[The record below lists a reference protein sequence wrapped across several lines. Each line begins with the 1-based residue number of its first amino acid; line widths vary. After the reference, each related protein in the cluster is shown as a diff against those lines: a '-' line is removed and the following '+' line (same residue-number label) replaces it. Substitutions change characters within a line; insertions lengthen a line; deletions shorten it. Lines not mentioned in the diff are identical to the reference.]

1 MTPDA
6 MTMCGI
12 AGLITKR
19 GVLPDEGVLRRMTET
34 LAHRGPDGQG
44 IWRSEGVGFGH
55 RRLAI
60 IDLSERGSQPM
71 HSSDE
76 KYTITY
82 NGEIYNYRTIR
93 EELER
98 KGSTFQS
105 ESDTEVVLEA
115 YRHYGKDCA
124 KHFRGMF
131 AFAIWDRDAKR
142 CFIARDR
149 AGKKPFFYRTLSD
162 GSIAF
167 ASEMKAIRPLESV
180 TVDECAIRQFI
191 GLQYVPAPHTG
202 LNEMSDLPPGHRGHI
217 DENGIEIEPY
227 SHWDDVRVERT
238 DDVSGDLLRIF
249 DEAVRLRLQADVTV
263 GAFLSGGID
272 SAACVAMARR
282 HMTRPIRTFTMG
294 FPYIKMD
301 ERKEARETAKFFG
314 TDHQEFEAQPESLIK
329 LMDKL
334 IYQYGGP
341 YADSSALPVMLL
353 SREVAQQIKV
363 VLVGDGGDELFGGY
377 RRYAAY
383 DRACRLM
390 RIPGSAHLVAPVLRL
405 IAKQRKDPRFAR
417 MAATIALAH
426 GDTNRAYAE
435 LFCGSYFSTRST
447 SDYFRTDFLERTR
460 ECNPVDFICKRMDTK
475 GKPLER
481 AMRFD
486 FESYL
491 ADDLNVKMDR
501 ATMAYGLEARAP
513 FLDQQVVAF
522 ALGLP
527 LNLRRDYTHSKV
539 ALKRALKNVLP
550 ADILKRPKKGFQV
563 PLADWFRG
571 SLKQYWSDHCLDPQS
586 PLADYVYPDRIRK
599 MRDENARGADYGNR
613 MWMLLALSVW
623 LESVQ

>member
-1 MTPDA
+1 
-6 MTMCGI
+6 MCGI

-19 GVLPDEGVLRRMTET
+19 DVLPDEGVLRRMTDL

-44 IWRSEGVGFGH
+44 IWRSEGVGLGH

-60 IDLSERGSQPM
+60 IDLSEQGAQPM
-71 HSSDE
+71 HSVDGR
-76 KYTITY
+76 YTITY
-82 NGEIYNYRTIR
+82 NGEIYNYRDLR
-93 EELER
+93 EDLAQ
-98 KGSTFQS
+98 KGSTFRS
-105 ESDTEVVLEA
+105 ESDTEVVLEV
-115 YRHYGKDCA
+115 YRHYGKECV
-124 KHFRGMF
+124 KHLRGMF
-131 AFAIWDRDAKR
+131 AFAIWDKDEKR

-162 GSIAF
+162 GTIAF
-167 ASEMKAIRPLESV
+167 ASEMKALRPIENV

-191 GLQYVPAPHTG
+191 GLQYVPAPRTG
-202 LNEMSDLPPGHRGHI
+202 LNEISDLPPGHRGDI
-217 DENGIEIEPY
+217 DERGITIESY
-227 SHWDDVRVERT
+227 NNWDDIPVERT
-238 DDVSGDLLRIF
+238 DDVSGDLLKIL
-249 DEAVRLRLQADVTV
+249 DEAVRLRLQADVRV

-272 SAACVAMARR
+272 SAACVALAQR
-282 HMTRPIRTFTMG
+282 HTTRPIRTFTMG

-301 ERKEARETAKFFG
+301 ERKEAKETAKYFG

-377 RRYAAY
+377 RRYSAY
-383 DRACRLM
+383 DKACKLM
-390 RIPGSAHLVAPVLRL
+390 RLPCSKVIIAPVLKK
-405 IAKQRKDPRFAR
+405 IAKQRRDPRFAR
-417 MAATIALAH
+417 IAETIIAGR
-426 GDTNRAYAE
+426 GDTNRGYAE
-435 LFCGSYFSTRST
+435 LFCGSYFSTECARECFRS
-447 SDYFRTDFLERTR
+447 DFLDRTII
-460 ECNPVDFICKRMDTK
+460 CDPVDFIQKRMGTK
-475 GKPLER
+475 GHPLER

-513 FLDQQVVAF
+513 FLDLQMVAY

-527 LNLRRDYTHSKV
+527 LKLRRNCVNSKI
-539 ALKRALKNVLP
+539 ALKHAMKGILP
-550 ADILKRPKKGFQV
+550 DEILKRKKRGFQV

-571 SLKQYWSDHCLDPQS
+571 SLKQYWSDHCLDERS
-586 PLADYVYPDRIRK
+586 PLADYVRQDQIRK
-599 MRDENARGADYGNR
+599 MFEENTRGADHGNR
-613 MWMLLALSVW
+613 LWMLLALSVW
-623 LESVQ
+623 LESVKSS